1 MLGAPPL
8 CAPARV
14 IPGRTLLGV
23 KVGSAPIP
31 SLNFKLR
38 PEAVGGGSAEV
49 PLPVHLWVTAHQPT
63 LTPASLAPG
72 SRSDSRSRAAVGSS
86 ARGSRGSGT
95 SGPDLEPSS
104 SSPKGGMHVGLC
116 DSLVEQ

>member
-31 SLNFKLR
+31 SLNFKLGLMDVSGR
-38 PEAVGGGSAEV
+38 CAEV
-49 PLPVHLWVTAHQPT
+49 PVSVLLQRCIE
-63 LTPASLAPG
+63 SE
-72 SRSDSRSRAAVGSS
+72 D
-86 ARGSRGSGT
+86 
-95 SGPDLEPSS
+95 
-104 SSPKGGMHVGLC
+104 
-116 DSLVEQ
+116 